1 MKPLLEDSESVAR
14 PDLIF
19 SRARDAPVPACSAG
33 ARLLSRTTQGN
44 RLRQLG
50 GVSEDVA
57 NQDVSGVESDTLWR
71 EGDGQRATTARRQ
84 AGPAIVCL
92 EVVAFDAIA
101 NKVHSSRTWIFG
113 VVEKRDRQGRTGLA
127 HGQGTEIEA
136 GTRGHSQRAWQV
148 CLQLHGEPSTVDFAV
163 PGRDASAL
171 QGIQLEKEIE
181 TGNQRRARL
190 GHK

>member
-92 EVVAFDAIA
+92 EVVAFDSIA
-101 NKVHSSRTWIFG
+101 DEVHNSRPWILG
-113 VVEKRDRQGRTGLA
+113 VVEERDG
-127 HGQGTEIEA
+127 
-136 GTRGHSQRAWQV
+136 
-148 CLQLHGEPSTVDFAV
+148 
-163 PGRDASAL
+163 
-171 QGIQLEKEIE
+171 
-181 TGNQRRARL
+181 
-190 GHK
+190 